1 MMEENFYLTL
11 LSNSSMEY
19 FPENT
24 TTKFST
30 KLPKSLILE
39 GEWYIGV
46 VEIQYP
52 CTMYTV
58 RESENVIYTS
68 KWIMIP
74 DEDIISLVHYRSHIP
89 AMNYDSIQ
97 HLVAELNKHTD
108 TQLMFN
114 YDEIKSQVSVLC
126 MDNAIDVLK
135 LSTKLCL
142 QLGFEPNTNLI
153 QNKTGTYPYNLK
165 LGLPSQLFIYCDIIE
180 PQIVGDVMAPLLRI
194 VPLDPAVYVYGANK
208 MHIFSPPHYLPLMRR
223 EFDVI
228 EIDIRTS
235 TGQKVPFQFGTTCI
249 KVHFK
254 RIK

>member
-1 MMEENFYLTL
+1 MTEDSFYLTL

-19 FPENT
+19 FPENKT
-24 TTKFST
+24 TMFST

-39 GEWYIGV
+39 GEWYVGI

-58 RESENVIYTS
+58 REKENVIYTS
-68 KWIMIP
+68 QWVLMPNELKH
-74 DEDIISLVHYRSHIP
+74 SLVHNRKRIP

-97 HLVAELNKHTD
+97 QIIAALNKNTD
-108 TQLMFN
+108 LQITFHYN
-114 YDEIKSQVSVLC
+114 EITKQVSVVCL
-126 MDNAIDVLK
+126 DSTVDVLK

-153 QNKTGTYPYNLK
+153 SNKNGTYPSNLK

-194 VPLDPAVYVYGANK
+194 VPLDPSVYVYGANK
-208 MHIFSPPHYLPLMRR
+208 MHIFSPPHYVPVMRR

-235 TGQKVPFQFGTTCI
+235 TGRKVPFQFGTTCI

-254 RIK
+254 KIK